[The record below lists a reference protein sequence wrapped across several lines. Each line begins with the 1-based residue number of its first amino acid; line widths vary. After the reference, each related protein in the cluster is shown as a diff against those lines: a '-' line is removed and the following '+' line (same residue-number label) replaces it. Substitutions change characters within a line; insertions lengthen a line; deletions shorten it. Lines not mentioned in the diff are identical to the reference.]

1 MRFALLGN
9 HPDGLQ
15 MAQAL
20 VDTGHHELAAY
31 SGPAHQWESARLKA
45 VRTFGDMEEILADP
59 TMDAVIV
66 AGDSGQRPLQLRR
79 ALQSERHVLCV
90 FPPDQSP
97 DITYE
102 AAMIQAD
109 TRRVL
114 LPILPGALHP
124 GIQRLGVLIQTTK
137 PGPGWLIQWDREYGS
152 ASDVEDQSKEKP
164 LAAYFPGW
172 EVLQALNG
180 PIAEISAFAE
190 HSERMMNEPLL
201 IAGRFEKGG
210 LFQATL
216 MPASSKSRW
225 RLRLTAPA
233 LQAEL
238 DFATV

>member
-9 HPDGLQ
+9 NPDGLQ

-20 VDTGHHELAAY
+20 VETGRHELAAY
-31 SGPAHQWESARLKA
+31 SGPAHQWESSSLRA

-59 TMDAVIV
+59 TIDAVIV

-114 LPILPGALHP
+114 LPILTAALHP

-137 PGPGWLIQWDREYGS
+137 PGSGWVIQWDREYGS
-152 ASDVEDQSKEKP
+152 ASDAGTQSKEKP
-164 LAAYFPGW
+164 LAAYFTDW
-172 EVLQALNG
+172 EVLQTMGG

-190 HSERMMNEPLL
+190 HSERIM
-201 IAGRFEKGG
+201 
-210 LFQATL
+210 
-216 MPASSKSRW
+216 
-225 RLRLTAPA
+225 
-233 LQAEL
+233 
-238 DFATV
+238 

>member
-20 VDTGHHELAAY
+20 VATGRHELVAY
-31 SGPAHQWESARLKA
+31 FGSGFQWEKAGLKA

-59 TMDAVIV
+59 TIDAIIV

-114 LPILPGALHP
+114 LPILPGVPVEQCAVE
-124 GIQRLGVLIQTTK
+124 RLGD
-137 PGPGWLIQWDREYGS
+137 WLHEGRFANMELYEAKRRRVRELLAPLF
-152 ASDVEDQSKEKP
+152 ASET
-164 LAAYFPGW
+164 
-172 EVLQALNG
+172 NG
-180 PIAEISAFAE
+180 PVDQVTRDAAAHESQRIVNRISGE
-190 HSERMMNEPLL
+190 
-201 IAGRFEKGG
+201 
-210 LFQATL
+210 
-216 MPASSKSRW
+216 
-225 RLRLTAPA
+225 
-233 LQAEL
+233 
-238 DFATV
+238 D